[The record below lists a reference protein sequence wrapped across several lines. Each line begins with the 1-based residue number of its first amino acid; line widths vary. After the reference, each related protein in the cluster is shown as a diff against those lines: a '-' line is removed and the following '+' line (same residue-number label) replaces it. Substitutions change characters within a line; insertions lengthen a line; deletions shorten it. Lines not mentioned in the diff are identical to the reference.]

1 MNDILRTS
9 PVTGDRS
16 RIQHQSRPVTAIES
30 FDLGNYRVAASHS
43 RNLMLRQLSPARS
56 SNSEKKK
63 ESCQEESKTYGVRK
77 TSDHGIPASPRFSTA
92 STLPDGGDTSTGIH

>member
-16 RIQHQSRPVTAIES
+16 RIQHESRPVTAIES

-56 SNSEKKK
+56 SNSGKKK
-63 ESCQEESKTYGVRK
+63 ESCREERVRK
-77 TSDHGIPASPRFSTA
+77 RTA
-92 STLPDGGDTSTGIH
+92 STKPAITVFPNDSSRRKECRTLRPA